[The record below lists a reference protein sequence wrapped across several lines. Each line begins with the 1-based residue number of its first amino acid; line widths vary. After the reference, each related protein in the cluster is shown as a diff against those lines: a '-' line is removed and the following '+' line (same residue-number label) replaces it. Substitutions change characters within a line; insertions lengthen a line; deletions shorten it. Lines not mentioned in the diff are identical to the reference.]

1 MTNEQ
6 YKRLDE
12 IDNKMLDGKEITKEE
27 RLERLE
33 IISKNGKEI

>member
-27 RLERLE
+27 RIERLE